1 MDNRI
6 KLKQLRIGTT
16 KLRHGGSTERDNWKT
31 PNEYGAADERHSFF
45 IYKNMDTIRIETRT
59 IKKVLYRID
68 PEAPKDEEFIEHI
81 NMLLLL
87 MEQEQKKRDCRN
99 GRT

>member
-1 MDNRI
+1 MEPLTSGI
-6 KLKQLRIGTT
+6 AFLYI
-16 KLRHGGSTERDNWKT
+16 
-31 PNEYGAADERHSFF
+31 
-45 IYKNMDTIRIETRT
+45 KNMDTIRIETRT